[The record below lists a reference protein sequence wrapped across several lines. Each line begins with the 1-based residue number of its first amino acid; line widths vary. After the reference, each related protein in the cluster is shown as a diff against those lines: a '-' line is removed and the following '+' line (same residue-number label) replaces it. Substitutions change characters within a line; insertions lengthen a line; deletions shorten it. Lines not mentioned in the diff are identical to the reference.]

1 MSDTHDQVEATVYAL
16 GQPSRRTGLGGYSMK
31 ATIVGGAGAMAFLLF
46 QLIGLT
52 YIGLTVILP
61 VTAVLIV
68 LVNVTIS
75 GRSIG
80 QILQM
85 TAQDL
90 SRNFKGE
97 NIYVSGPS
105 SKIPGGQCRLPGGLA
120 RTELLTGVDA
130 VGRDFGLIYDR
141 PRREATVL
149 LDCQFSGQTAVTQEE
164 RNQMTANWGA
174 WLSGLSMSGDVIAAV
189 AVVSTRPG
197 TGQLIAKE
205 VQSTVQ
211 SDAPWIAQQ
220 VMEEA
225 TEFLSKGVPEVDAH
239 IALTFSVSV
248 TDSED
253 TSFID
258 LLSTRLPALYED
270 LSWAGVQASPMDQAA
285 IVARAHTFF
294 NPASEPDFEELEV
307 NGVEHGLTW
316 LDAGP
321 LHARTLRDRYVHDG
335 VSSVTWEMADAP
347 RSTFQDTLLGPLLVP
362 YARVRRKRVA
372 VVYRPFDAGVGAAK
386 VEAEHRDALVAANS
400 SKKVRA
406 AAAEG
411 RVEHTDNARRSHAKG
426 AQLGRY
432 SLFVTATIGD
442 DEQLR
447 RVTHDVERLG
457 AQANI
462 RLRSM
467 KRQQDAGFVVSAG
480 LGQLPW
486 LKSSTSTL
494 LGD

>member
-1 MSDTHDQVEATVYAL
+1 M
-16 GQPSRRTGLGGYSMK
+16 
-31 ATIVGGAGAMAFLLF
+31 
-46 QLIGLT
+46 
-52 YIGLTVILP
+52 
-61 VTAVLIV
+61 
-68 LVNVTIS
+68 
-75 GRSIG
+75 
-80 QILQM
+80 LQM
-85 TAQDL
+85 MFQDMN
-90 SRNFKGE
+90 RNFKGE
-97 NIYVSGPS
+97 NIYLSGPS

-130 VGRDFGLIYDR
+130 LGRDFGLIYDR

-174 WLSGLSMSGDVIAAV
+174 WLSSLSMSGDVIAAT

-220 VMEEA
+220 VMAEA

-285 IVARAHTFF
+285 IVARAHKFF

-307 NGVEHGLTW
+307 NGVDHGLTW

-321 LHARTLRDRYVHDG
+321 LHARTL
-335 VSSVTWEMADAP
+335 
-347 RSTFQDTLLGPLLVP
+347 LGPLLVP
-362 YARVRRKRVA
+362 YARVLRKRVA

-400 SKKVRA
+400 SSKVRA
-406 AAAEG
+406 AMADG
-411 RVEHTDNARRSHAKG
+411 RVQHTDNARRSHAKG

-432 SLFVTATIGD
+432 SLFVTATISD

-462 RLRSM
+462 RLRTM

-486 LKSSTSTL
+486 SKPSTSSL